1 MINTKKTKVMV
12 IYMLTELTIN
22 EEKNKED
29 GHF

>member
-22 EEKNKED
+22 EHKNKED